1 VGRDPSM
8 DLGPVCVRRQT
19 ANCGHSALTAGCRK
33 AAVRDRAS
41 RYGHSS
47 TRWISGMQ
55 LARAHPWFLARH
67 CVNCTH
73 R

>member
-1 VGRDPSM
+1 MPYAD
-8 DLGPVCVRRQT
+8 VCWKLDRELALS

-47 TRWISGMQ
+47 TGWISGIQ
-55 LARAHPWFLARH
+55 LARAHPWFPARH